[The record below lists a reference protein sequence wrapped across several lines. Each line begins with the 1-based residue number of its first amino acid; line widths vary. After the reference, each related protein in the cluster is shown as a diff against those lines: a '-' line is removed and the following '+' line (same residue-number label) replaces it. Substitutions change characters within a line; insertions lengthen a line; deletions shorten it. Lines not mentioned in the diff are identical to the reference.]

1 MTVKNKE
8 LDRIN
13 TECSPQELG
22 EAIASLDLPAIPP
35 HKRMAAIS
43 ERITQVMLNTTRNPD
58 EKSKPAFKEADKAY
72 TAHQRDKARAKSSLI
87 I

>member
-1 MTVKNKE
+1 MTVKNRE
-8 LDRIN
+8 RDRIN

-22 EAIASLDLPAIPP
+22 DAIASLDLPSIPP

-43 ERITQVMLNTTRNPD
+43 ERITEVMLNTTRNPD
-58 EKSKPAFKEADKAY
+58 EKSKPAFQKADKAY
-72 TAHQRDKARAKSSLI
+72 SEHQRNKARSKSSLI

>member
-1 MTVKNKE
+1 MTVRNKE

-22 EAIASLDLPAIPP
+22 EAIASLDLPSIPP

-43 ERITQVMLNTTRNPD
+43 ERITEVMLNTTRNPS
-58 EKSKPAFKEADKAY
+58 EKLKPAYKEADKAY
-72 TAHQRDKARAKSSLI
+72 KGHQRDKARANSSI
-87 I
+87 II